1 MKRYAVFGHPV
12 LHSLSPKIHQAF
24 ARQSGIEIEY
34 VAIESKPGDFDGT
47 LSSFARSGG
56 EGANVTLPHKQR
68 AAELCN
74 LLSARAKRA
83 GAVNTLI
90 KHGNG
95 WLGDNTDGAGLVRD
109 LTGRHGLD
117 LRGRRTLMLGAGGAA
132 RGIAPSLLDAGIGE
146 LYIAN
151 RSPERADALA
161 DTLGQPG
168 RVHPRYIDDLRA
180 LGEFDLIVNATAAT
194 REGALPA
201 LPISLLGPRTT
212 AVDLSYGEA
221 AIPFLAW
228 ARANRAH
235 DAIDGLGMLV
245 EQAAES
251 FALWHGT
258 RPSTDEVYA
267 QLRERDAVLVT
278 ADCRPLRI
286 KRRIGC
292 FRHCEADFSLRSK

>member
-1 MKRYAVFGHPV
+1 MGKYFAVFGHPV
-12 LHSLSPKIHQAF
+12 AHSLSPRIHAAF
-24 ARQSGIEIEY
+24 ARQSGIDLRYEPIDATLE
-34 VAIESKPGDFDGT
+34 GFFDA
-47 LSSFARSGG
+47 LQAFADAGG
-56 EGANVTLPHKQR
+56 SGANVTLPLKQS
-68 AAELCN
+68 AFA
-74 LLSARAKRA
+74 LSATTTMRARRA
-83 GAVNTLI
+83 GAVNTLA
-90 KHGNG
+90 
-95 WLGDNTDGAGLVRD
+95 WLDGQWHGDNTDGTGLVRD
-109 LTGRHGLD
+109 LTDRHRLD
-117 LRGRRTLMLGAGGAA
+117 LRQRRTLLLGAGGAA

-278 ADCRPLRI
+278 AD
-286 KRRIGC
+286 
-292 FRHCEADFSLRSK
+292 